1 MRARLADRPLFPEP
15 KMRYRLTALNV
26 ALNVALGVALASA
39 NAFASDNP
47 SPQLGSFGIALD
59 NRDLSV
65 KPGDDFDRYANG
77 RWFDGYQL
85 RDYDTR
91 YGSFNALS
99 DQAEEQTR
107 AIIEALMAR
116 KDLKPGSDEQ
126 KVRDFY
132 ASYMDTAARDAAGIA
147 PLKPTLARIAGIDSA
162 DELTAAFGRSG
173 MDGTNS
179 PVAGNVAL
187 DRKNPDRYLVGIGVG
202 GLGLPDKDFYL
213 NPEPRFV
220 QIRAA
225 YLEHVISMLGYA
237 GITDAKTR
245 AEAIIA
251 LETELA
257 KQMWDR
263 AQLRDRDKTY
273 NLRTFAQLR
282 EEFPGYDWAAHFD
295 AQGLLAPP
303 AEVNVATPSAVGP
316 ILEIVSRT
324 PLNVWRDYLAYHA
337 VRNHA
342 PMLSTEIDQAAF
354 AFTGRMLQG
363 QKAQKELWKR
373 GVAAV
378 GGIGGLGDAVGRMYV
393 ARHFKPEAK
402 AAMDELVENLR
413 TALRQNIGN
422 LDWMGEA
429 TKTEAYRKLDTFLP
443 KIGYT
448 KRWRDYSK
456 VTIVPGDLM
465 ANVLSVRR
473 YLIDDQLR
481 RLGTKPDREEW
492 FMTPQTV
499 NAYYNASFNEI
510 VFPAGILQPPFFD
523 LNADPAVN
531 YGAIGGVIGHEM
543 GHGFDDQGSKSD
555 FAGVQRNWWT
565 DEDRAR
571 FDARTKALVAQYN
584 TYCPLEGH
592 CVNGQLG
599 LGENIGDLGGLSMA
613 YTAYKLSLKGKP
625 APVID
630 GLTGDQRFFLA
641 WAQVWKSKYRD
652 EAMINQVKV
661 GPHSPP
667 QYRING
673 PLRNLNEWYQAFDV
687 KPGDKLYLPPE
698 QRVRIW

>member
-1 MRARLADRPLFPEP
+1 MNKTLL
-15 KMRYRLTALNV
+15 
-26 ALNVALGVALASA
+26 ALGLALVFAA
-39 NAFASDNP
+39 PAAFAGDATSAAAK
-47 SPQLGSFGIALD
+47 PQLGSFGIDLG

-77 RWFDGYQL
+77 RWFDSYQL

-91 YGSFNALS
+91 FGSFNALS
-99 DQAEEQTR
+99 DQAEEQVH
-107 AIIEALMAR
+107 AIVEELQAR

-126 KVRDFY
+126 KIRDLY

-147 PLKPTLARIAGIDSA
+147 PLKPTLARIAGIDSIA
-162 DELTAAFGRSG
+162 TLTAAFGRAG
-173 MDGTNS
+173 MDGTSS
-179 PVAGNVAL
+179 PVGGGVTL

-202 GLGLPDKDFYL
+202 GLGLPDKDYYL
-213 NPEPRFV
+213 NAEPRFV

-225 YLEHVISMLGYA
+225 YLDHVATMLGFA
-237 GITDAKTR
+237 GVADARPR

-257 KQMWDR
+257 KRLWDR

-282 EEFPGYDWAAHFD
+282 EEFPGYDWAAHFT
-295 AQGLLAPP
+295 AQGLQTP
-303 AEVNVATPSAVGP
+303 AEVNISTPSAVGP
-316 ILEIVSRT
+316 IIDVVAKT
-324 PLNVWRDYLAYHA
+324 PLNVWRDYLTYHA

-342 PMLSTEIDQAAF
+342 PMLSTQIDEAAF
-354 AFTGRMLQG
+354 AFTGTVLQG
-363 QKAQKELWKR
+363 QKTQRELWKR
-373 GVAAV
+373 GVATV
-378 GGIGGLGDAVGRMYV
+378 GGTGGLGDAVGRIYV

-402 AAMDELVENLR
+402 AAMDDLVENLR
-413 TALRQNIGN
+413 AALRQNIET
-422 LDWMGEA
+422 LDWMGDA
-429 TKTEAYRKLDTFLP
+429 TKTEAYKKLGTFLP

-448 KRWRDYSK
+448 RKWRDYGSVK
-456 VTIVPGDLM
+456 VVPGDLI
-465 ANVLSVRR
+465 ANVQSLRR
-473 YLIDDQLR
+473 YFVEDQNR

-492 FMTPQTV
+492 FMTPHTV

-523 LNADPAVN
+523 VSADPAVN

-555 FAGVQRNWWT
+555 YAGIQRNWWT

-571 FDARTKALVAQYN
+571 FDTRTKALGAQYA
-584 TYCPLEGH
+584 TYCPLEGQ
-592 CVNGQLG
+592 CVNGQLTM
-599 LGENIGDLGGLSMA
+599 GENIGDLGGLSMA
-613 YTAYKLSLKGKP
+613 YTAYKLSLKGKE

-641 WAQVWKSKYRD
+641 WAQVWKSKAREETILNRLKTD
-652 EAMINQVKV
+652 S
-661 GPHSPP
+661 HSPP

-673 PLRNLNEWYQAFDV
+673 PLRNLSEWYKAFDV

>member
-1 MRARLADRPLFPEP
+1 MRQTPH
-15 KMRYRLTALNV
+15 
-26 ALNVALGVALASA
+26 ALGLALGLALAIA
-39 NAFASDNP
+39 APAAFAGKAAA
-47 SPQLGSFGIALD
+47 PQLGTFGIDLG

-77 RWFDGYQL
+77 HWFDTYQL

-91 YGSFNALS
+91 YGSFNALG
-99 DQAEEQTR
+99 DLAEEQTH
-107 AIIEALMAR
+107 AIVEELLAR

-132 ASYMDTAARDAAGIA
+132 AIYMDTAARDAAGIA
-147 PLKPTLARIAGIDSA
+147 PLKPTLDRIAGIDSVPA
-162 DELTAAFGRSG
+162 LTAAFGRAG
-173 MDGTNS
+173 MDGTSS
-179 PVAGNVAL
+179 PIGANVSP
-187 DRKNPDRYLVGIGVG
+187 DRKNPDRYLVGIGLG
-202 GLGLPDKDFYL
+202 GLGLPDKDYYL
-213 NPEPRFV
+213 NPAPRFV
-220 QIRAA
+220 EIRAA
-225 YLEHVISMLGYA
+225 YLQHVTKMLGFA
-237 GITDAKTR
+237 GVKDAQPR

-257 KQMWDR
+257 KRLWDR

-282 EEFPGYDWAAHFD
+282 EEYPGYDWAAHFA
-295 AQGLLAPP
+295 AQGLTTP
-303 AEVNVATPSAVGP
+303 AEVNLSTPSAIGP
-316 ILEIVSRT
+316 VLEVVAKT
-324 PLNVWRDYLAYHA
+324 PLDVWRDYLTYHA

-342 PMLSTEIDQAAF
+342 PLLSTEIDEAAF
-354 AFTGRMLQG
+354 AFSGKVLQG
-363 QKAQKELWKR
+363 QQAQKELWKR
-373 GVAAV
+373 AVAAV
-378 GGIGGLGDAVGRMYV
+378 GGSSGLGDAVGRMYV

-402 AAMDELVENLR
+402 AAMDDLVENLR
-413 TALRQNIGN
+413 TALRQNIQQ

-429 TKTEAYRKLDTFLP
+429 TKAEAYKKLGTFLP

-448 KRWRDYSK
+448 RKWRDYSS

-473 YLIDDQLR
+473 YAIDDQNR
-481 RLGTKPDREEW
+481 RLGTKPDRDEW

-499 NAYYNASFNEI
+499 NAYYNPSFNEI

-523 LNADPAVN
+523 VNADPAVN

-555 FAGVQRNWWT
+555 DAGIQRNWWT
-565 DEDRAR
+565 DEDRTR
-571 FDARTKALVAQYN
+571 FDARTKALGAQYA
-584 TYCPLEGH
+584 TYCPVEGQ
-592 CVNGQLG
+592 CVNGQLTM
-599 LGENIGDLGGLSMA
+599 GENIGDLGGLSMA
-613 YTAYKLSLKGKP
+613 YTAYQLSLKGKP
-625 APVID
+625 APVIG

-641 WAQVWKSKYRD
+641 WAQVWKSKTRE
-652 EAMINQVKV
+652 EAVINRLKTDS
-661 GPHSPP
+661 HSPP

-673 PLRNLNEWYQAFDV
+673 PLRNLDEWYRAFEV

>member
-1 MRARLADRPLFPEP
+1 MTHT
-15 KMRYRLTALNV
+15 RLT
-26 ALNVALGVALASA
+26 LGVALGLALAIAAPATFA
-39 NAFASDNP
+39 NDAAA
-47 SPQLGSFGIALD
+47 PQLGSFGIALD

-77 RWFDGYQL
+77 RWFDTYQM

-107 AIIEALMAR
+107 AIIEELLTR
-116 KDLKPGSDEQ
+116 KDLIPGSDEQ

-147 PLKPTLARIAGIDSA
+147 PLRPTLARIAGIDSVA
-162 DELTAAFGRSG
+162 ALTAAFGRSG
-173 MDGTNS
+173 MDGSNS
-179 PVAGNVAL
+179 PVGGNVTL

-220 QIRAA
+220 QIRTA
-225 YLEHVISMLGYA
+225 YLEHVATMLGFA
-237 GITDAKTR
+237 GVKDAKPR
-245 AEAIIA
+245 AEAIVA

-257 KQMWDR
+257 KQLWDR

-282 EEFPGYDWAAHFD
+282 EEFPGYAWAAHFA
-295 AQGLLAPP
+295 AQGLSTPP
-303 AEVNVATPSAVGP
+303 TEVNISTPSAVGP
-316 ILEIVSRT
+316 ILDIVAKT
-324 PLNVWRDYLAYHA
+324 PLNVWRDYLTYHT

-342 PMLSTEIDQAAF
+342 PVLSTEIEQAAF
-354 AFTGRMLQG
+354 AFTGTVLQG
-363 QKAQKELWKR
+363 QKAQRELWKR

-378 GGIGGLGDAVGRMYV
+378 GGTGGLGDAVGRMYV

-402 AAMDELVENLR
+402 AAMDALVENLR
-413 TALRQNIGN
+413 AALRQNVEQ
-422 LDWMGEA
+422 LDWMGDA
-429 TKTEAYRKLDTFLP
+429 TKTEAYKKLGTFLP

-448 KRWRDYSK
+448 RKWRDYGSVK
-456 VTIVPGDLM
+456 VVPGDLI
-465 ANVLSVRR
+465 ANVQSVRR
-473 YLIDDQLR
+473 YFIDDQLR
-481 RLGTKPDREEW
+481 RLGTKPDRDEW

-523 LNADPAVN
+523 VNADPAVN

-555 FAGVQRNWWT
+555 YAGIQRNWWT

-571 FDARTKALVAQYN
+571 FDARTKTLGAQYA
-584 TYCPLEGH
+584 TYCPLEGQ
-592 CVNGQLG
+592 CVNGQLTM
-599 LGENIGDLGGLSMA
+599 GENIGDLGGLSMA
-613 YTAYKLSLKGKP
+613 YTAYKLSLKGKQ

-641 WAQVWKSKYRD
+641 WAQVWKSKAREETILNRLKTD
-652 EAMINQVKV
+652 S
-661 GPHSPP
+661 HSPP

-673 PLRNLNEWYQAFDV
+673 PLRNLSEWYQAFDV

>member
-1 MRARLADRPLFPEP
+1 M
-15 KMRYRLTALNV
+15 KHTRLT
-26 ALNVALGVALASA
+26 LGVALGIALAIAAPATFA
-39 NAFASDNP
+39 NDTAG
-47 SPQLGSFGIALD
+47 PQLGSFGIALD

-77 RWFDGYQL
+77 RWFDTYQM

-107 AIIEALMAR
+107 AIIEELLAR
-116 KDLKPGSDEQ
+116 KDLAPGSDEQ

-147 PLKPTLARIAGIDSA
+147 PLKPTLTRIAGIDSITA
-162 DELTAAFGRSG
+162 LTAAFGRSG
-173 MDGTNS
+173 VDGSNS
-179 PVAGNVAL
+179 PVGGNVTL

-225 YLEHVISMLGYA
+225 YLEHVATMLGFA
-237 GITDAKTR
+237 GVSEAKPR
-245 AEAIIA
+245 AEAIVA

-282 EEFPGYDWAAHFD
+282 EEFPGYDWAAHFA
-295 AQGLLAPP
+295 AQGLSTP
-303 AEVNVATPSAVGP
+303 AEVNISTPSAVGP
-316 ILEIVSRT
+316 ILAIVAKT
-324 PLNVWRDYLAYHA
+324 PLSVWRDYLTYHT

-342 PMLSTEIDQAAF
+342 PVLSAEIEQAAF
-354 AFTGRMLQG
+354 AFTGTVLQG
-363 QKAQKELWKR
+363 QKAQRELWKR

-378 GGIGGLGDAVGRMYV
+378 GGTGGLGDAVGRVYV

-402 AAMDELVENLR
+402 AAMDALVENLR
-413 TALRQNIGN
+413 AALRQNVEK

-429 TKTEAYRKLDTFLP
+429 TKTEAYKKLGTFLP

-448 KRWRDYSK
+448 RKWRDYGSMK
-456 VTIVPGDLM
+456 VVPGDLI
-465 ANVLSVRR
+465 ANVQSVRR
-473 YLIDDQLR
+473 YFIEDQNR
-481 RLGTKPDREEW
+481 RLGTKPDRDEW

-523 LNADPAVN
+523 VNADPAVN

-555 FAGVQRNWWT
+555 YAGIQRNWWT
-565 DEDRAR
+565 DEDRTR
-571 FDARTKALVAQYN
+571 FDARTKALGAQYA
-584 TYCPLEGH
+584 TYCPLEGQ
-592 CVNGQLG
+592 CVNGQLTM
-599 LGENIGDLGGLSMA
+599 GENIGDLGGLSMA
-613 YTAYKLSLKGKP
+613 YTAYQLSLKGKQ

-641 WAQVWKSKYRD
+641 WAQVWKSKAREETILNRLKTD
-652 EAMINQVKV
+652 S
-661 GPHSPP
+661 HSPP

-687 KPGDKLYLPPE
+687 KPEDKLYLPPE

>member
-1 MRARLADRPLFPEP
+1 
-15 KMRYRLTALNV
+15 MRYRLTALNV
-26 ALNVALGVALASA
+26 ALSLALASA
-39 NAFASDNP
+39 SAFASDSA

-59 NRDLSV
+59 NRDLSA

-99 DQAEEQTR
+99 DQAEEQTH
-107 AIIEALMAR
+107 AIIEELLAR
-116 KDLKPGSDEQ
+116 KDLVPGSDEQ

-132 ASYMDTAARDAAGIA
+132 ASYMDTAARDAAGIT
-147 PLKPTLARIAGIDSA
+147 PLKPTLARIASIDSVA
-162 DELTAAFGRSG
+162 ALTTAFGRAG
-173 MDGTNS
+173 MDGTS
-179 PVAGNVAL
+179 TPVGANVTL

-202 GLGLPDKDFYL
+202 GLGLPDKDYYL

-220 QIRAA
+220 EIRAA
-225 YLEHVISMLGYA
+225 YLAHVTTMLGFTGA
-237 GITDAKTR
+237 ADAKPR

-257 KQMWDR
+257 KRLWDR

-273 NLRTFAQLR
+273 NLRTFAQLQ
-282 EEFPGYDWAAHFD
+282 EEFQGYDWAAHFA
-295 AQGLLAPP
+295 AQGLSTPT
-303 AEVNVATPSAVGP
+303 EVNISTPSAVGP
-316 ILEIVSRT
+316 VLEVIAKT
-324 PLNVWRDYLAYHA
+324 PLSVWRDYLTYHA

-342 PMLSTEIDQAAF
+342 PMLSTAIDQAAF
-354 AFTGRMLQG
+354 AFTGKVLQG
-363 QKAQKELWKR
+363 QQGQKELWKR
-373 GVAAV
+373 AVAAV
-378 GGIGGLGDAVGRMYV
+378 GGSSGFGDAVGRMYV

-402 AAMDELVENLR
+402 AAMDDLVENLR
-413 TALRQNIGN
+413 TALRQNIQN

-429 TKTEAYRKLDTFLP
+429 TKAEAYKKLGTFLP

-448 KRWRDYSK
+448 RKWRDYSSVK
-456 VTIVPGDLM
+456 IVPGDLI

-473 YLIDDQLR
+473 YAIDDQNR

-523 LNADPAVN
+523 VNADPAVN

-555 FAGVQRNWWT
+555 SAGIQRNWWT
-565 DEDRAR
+565 DEDRTR
-571 FDARTKALVAQYN
+571 FDTRTKALGAQYAG
-584 TYCPLEGH
+584 YCPIDGQ
-592 CVNGQLG
+592 CVNGQLTM
-599 LGENIGDLGGLSMA
+599 GENIGDLGGLSMA
-613 YTAYKLSLKGKP
+613 YTAYKLSLKGKE

-641 WAQVWKSKYRD
+641 WAQVWKSKSRE
-652 EAMINQVKV
+652 EATLNRLKTDS
-661 GPHSPP
+661 HSPP

-673 PLRNLNEWYQAFDV
+673 PLRNLDEWYRAFDV
-687 KPGDKLYLPPE
+687 KPSDKLYLPPE